1 MNVLQVPEREFLAF
15 HEAGHA
21 VMATTLRRPIYRA
34 SIRET
39 HGLTGYVDFK
49 HASSALA
56 EVREEHRAIIET
68 DALILLAGRA
78 AECERTLGSP
88 LSHAS
93 LDRQNAR
100 ALMATLEDSEE
111 VITNWMRYLLVR
123 AQSML
128 QQDWPLVHAV
138 AHALLKEEELDG
150 TAILRVLAEAR
161 QRLATGEHS
170 NVRILIYEDA
180 LDSFRAVPESQC
192 HIPPNVL
199 PFPVDR
205 AAAASFAQQT
215 IDDVMNLSARA
226 RKCLAR
232 GGITTLADL
241 ARRTICNLAAI
252 HGVGPQTLDE
262 IMAEVNRIGMSLGV
276 VGPPEPLLWPR
287 G

>member
-21 VMATTLRRPIYRA
+21 VMATLMRRPVHRA
-34 SIRET
+34 SIRKT
-39 HGLTGYVDFK
+39 HGLTGYVDYK

-56 EVREEHRAIIET
+56 EVREEHRPMIET

-100 ALMATLEDSEE
+100 ALLAALEDSEE
-111 VITNWMRYLLVR
+111 VVSNWMRYLLVR
-123 AQSML
+123 AQSLL

-138 AHALLKEEELDG
+138 AHALMKDEELDG
-150 TAILRVLAEAR
+150 AAVMRVMAEAR
-161 QRLATGEHS
+161 ARLASGERS

-180 LDSFRAVPESQC
+180 LDSIRAVPQSQC
-192 HIPPNVL
+192 HIPANVL
-199 PFPVDR
+199 PFPLDR
-205 AAAASFAQQT
+205 AAAANFAQQT
-215 IDDVMNLSARA
+215 IDEVMHLSSRA

-232 GGITTLADL
+232 GGIRTLADL
-241 ARRTICNLAAI
+241 ARRTICSLAAI
-252 HGVGPQTLDE
+252 HGVGPTTLDE
-262 IMAEVNRIGMSLGV
+262 IMAEVSRIGITLAVAGQTQ
-276 VGPPEPLLWPR
+276 LTWP
-287 G
+287 

>member
-21 VMATTLRRPIYRA
+21 VMATILRRPIRRA
-34 SIRET
+34 SIRAT

-49 HASSALA
+49 QASAALPD
-56 EVREEHRAIIET
+56 VREEHRAILET

-88 LSHAS
+88 MSHAS

-100 ALMATLEDSEE
+100 ALLATLEDSEE
-111 VITNWMRYLLVR
+111 VVTNWMRYLLVR

-128 QQDWPLVHAV
+128 QAEWPMVHAV
-138 AHALLKEEELDG
+138 AHALLAREELDG
-150 TAILRVLAEAR
+150 TEILRVLAEAR
-161 QRLATGEHS
+161 ERLATSERS

-180 LDSFRAVPESQC
+180 LESISAVPQSQC
-192 HIPPNVL
+192 HMPSNVVT
-199 PFPVDR
+199 FPVER
-205 AAAASFAQQT
+205 AAAANFAQQS
-215 IDDVMNLSARA
+215 IEEVMNLSSRA

-232 GGITTLADL
+232 GGVRTLADL
-241 ARRTICNLAAI
+241 AHRTICNLAGI
-252 HGVGPQTLDE
+252 HGLGPQTLDE
-262 IMAEVNRIGMSLGV
+262 IMSEVNRIGMTLGI
-276 VGPPEPLLWPR
+276 VGPAEPLLWPR

>member
-21 VMATTLRRPIYRA
+21 VMATLLRRPIHRA

-39 HGLTGYVDFK
+39 HGLTGYVDYK
-49 HASSALA
+49 HASSIIGDA
-56 EVREEHRAIIET
+56 REEHRPIIET

-93 LDRQNAR
+93 LDKQNAR
-100 ALMATLEDSEE
+100 TLLAMLEDSEE
-111 VITNWMRYLLVR
+111 VVTSWMRYLLMR

-128 QQDWPLVHAV
+128 QAEWPLVHAV
-138 AHALLKEEELDG
+138 AHALLKDEELDG
-150 TAILRVLAEAR
+150 AAVLRVMSEAR
-161 QRLATGEHS
+161 ARLASGERS

-180 LDSFRAVPESQC
+180 LDSIRPAPEPQC
-192 HIPPNVL
+192 NIV
-199 PFPVDR
+199 PFPMER
-205 AAAASFAQQT
+205 AAASNFAHHAVE
-215 IDDVMNLSARA
+215 DVMNLSARA

-232 GGITTLADL
+232 GGIRTLADL
-241 ARRTICNLAAI
+241 ARRSICNLAAI

-262 IMAEVNRIGMSLGV
+262 ITSEVSRLGMTLAV
-276 VGPPEPLLWPR
+276 AGPAQLSWES
-287 G
+287 